1 MIECYDN
8 RELSWLKFNERVLE
22 EAENTSV
29 PLAERLMF
37 AAIYQSNLDEFFM
50 VRVGSLHD
58 QFMVDPEFRENK
70 TGMLVGDQ
78 IKAIFERTKELTPR
92 KDKAYADIMK
102 SLSEYGFIQVD
113 FRSLSGEEEQY
124 LQAYFNSE
132 ILPLI
137 SPQVI
142 DKRHPFPFLKNKEIY
157 AAVSIEGKNSTAKV
171 GIIPASGNFSRLIF
185 LPDNKRF
192 MLVEE
197 LILHYVGQVFGNY
210 KIIDK
215 TLFRVTRNA
224 DINVEEA
231 LDHDL
236 DFRQVMEELLKKRKK
251 LSPVRLELSRNIS
264 QSTLDYLCE
273 NLELSAEQ
281 VFRIKS
287 PLDLSFVFPLRDK
300 IAAAG
305 CPIFYNKAEPQKS
318 LYVNHHEPMIKQ
330 ILKKD
335 MLLFYPYESIR
346 PFIRLLNEAA
356 EDENV
361 VSVKITLYRV
371 AKNSKIVEALVNMA
385 ENGKDVMVLV
395 ELRARFDEENNI
407 GWSKRLEEAGCRV
420 IYGPEDL
427 KVHSKLL
434 LITRKNG
441 SKVEHITQIGT
452 GNYNEKTSNL
462 YTDLSLMTADE
473 NIANEAAQ
481 VFNAL
486 ALGNLAEDMKHLL
499 VAPKCLQNRILDMID
514 EEIAVAKSGQ
524 PAYLGFKLNS
534 LTDKIIMDKLVEASQ
549 AGVRIDLIVRGICCL
564 VAGVP
569 GYTENISI
577 ISVVGRY
584 LEHSRIYIFGTKER
598 CKLYISSADF
608 MTRNTLRRV
617 EVAAPVYDKDIKA
630 RILDMFS
637 IILSDNMKARRM
649 NSNGEYVRREVVGM
663 PIDSQEYF
671 IKQAY
676 DNAAKIPQT
685 TQKKKGILISLKK
698 FLSGDK

>member
-1 MIECYDN
+1 M
-8 RELSWLKFNERVLE
+8 
-22 EAENTSV
+22 
-29 PLAERLMF
+29 
-37 AAIYQSNLDEFFM
+37 
-50 VRVGSLHD
+50 
-58 QFMVDPEFRENK
+58 
-70 TGMLVGDQ
+70 
-78 IKAIFERTKELTPR
+78 
-92 KDKAYADIMK
+92 
-102 SLSEYGFIQVD
+102 
-113 FRSLSGEEEQY
+113 
-124 LQAYFNSE
+124 
-132 ILPLI
+132 
-137 SPQVI
+137 
-142 DKRHPFPFLKNKEIY
+142 
-157 AAVSIEGKNSTAKV
+157 
-171 GIIPASGNFSRLIF
+171 
-185 LPDNKRF
+185 
-192 MLVEE
+192 
-197 LILHYVGQVFGNY
+197 GQVFGNY

-231 LDHDL
+231 IDHDL

-264 QSTLDYLCE
+264 QATLDYLCE

-287 PLDLSFVFPLRDK
+287 PLDLSFVFTLRDK

-305 CPIFYNKAEPQKS
+305 CSIFYNKAEPQKS

-486 ALGNLAEDMKHLL
+486 ALGNLAEDMKHLM

-598 CKLYISSADF
+598 CRLYISSADF

-649 NSNGEYVRREVVGM
+649 NSNGEYIRREVVGM

-671 IKQAY
+671 IRQAY
-676 DNAAKIPQT
+676 DNSAKIPQT

-698 FLSGDK
+698 LLSGDK